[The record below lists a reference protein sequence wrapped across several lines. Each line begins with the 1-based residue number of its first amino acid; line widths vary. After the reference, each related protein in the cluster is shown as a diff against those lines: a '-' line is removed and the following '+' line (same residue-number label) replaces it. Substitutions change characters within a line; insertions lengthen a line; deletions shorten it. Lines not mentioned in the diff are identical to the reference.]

1 MVYLQVKV
9 SPLDNPGQHPR
20 ELNPYWK
27 DGGCGMPEAK
37 TSQEKRSTRTGD
49 GGRSWI
55 LRSYKRAIEQ
65 AENEGKEL
73 NEIAIKRWGSL
84 DKLHSLLRA
93 AGIDPNDPDKKPHSK
108 QREYLYSEP
117 IRSRGQL
124 PKRHSSV
131 KDDHD
136 RKDSK
141 GRHHHAHSSSFLMPE
156 EMQPSSSDNSV
167 RTHHTLT
174 KHIQDATNS
183 RNWQTLSEKRSRE
196 EPLIRIS
203 ASSSLTSGDTKDSG
217 NVQLPSTRDRLL
229 HTVTDPKVTDSQLN
243 SLSAKVMKAEML
255 GDESKASVLKAKLEK
270 LRELKKVQDEQTSQ
284 STKTEATNTPSE
296 TIIPLVTT
304 DRFGR
309 TRPLDKHTNGS
320 SRKRQ
325 SSNDPH
331 SRKGKRK
338 KYSSDDE
345 SYSLQALVEQER
357 KMSAKDTQLAIAS
370 MASKFVS
377 STSQDDTIDEK
388 HASKVAVSLD
398 ARQNEEREKM
408 KAMHESRKLAEHLEN
423 CKLCFGNDNF
433 SKNLL
438 IAVGINVYLAAPSS
452 QSLTDGHCLLVPME
466 HSASMML
473 VDENVWEEVK
483 VFQKGLTRMFD
494 ARGLDVIFTESYMSA
509 SNKYHAY
516 IDCIPLPKEEGSLA
530 PMYFKKA
537 ILESD
542 EEWSLNRK
550 LISTKEKGVRQSLP
564 IGLPYFFVEFGLEG
578 GFGHIIEDQ
587 SLFPAYFAKEVVGGM
602 LDVEPRLWLKPPRDN
617 FESQKRK
624 VLKLSEWWK
633 PYDWTQKIKSQ

>member
-1 MVYLQVKV
+1 M

-27 DGGCGMPEAK
+27 DGGCGMPEEK
-37 TSQEKRSTRTGD
+37 NLEKRSTHTGD

-55 LRSYKRAIEQ
+55 LRSYKRALEQ
-65 AENEGKEL
+65 ADSEGKKL
-73 NEIAIKRWGSL
+73 SEIATKRWGSL

-93 AGIDPNDPDKKPHSK
+93 AGIDPNNPDNKPFSK

-117 IRSRGQL
+117 VSSRVQISKSHADNGDRNDSRGRSYQA
-124 PKRHSSV
+124 P
-131 KDDHD
+131 
-136 RKDSK
+136 
-141 GRHHHAHSSSFLMPE
+141 SSSFLMPK

-167 RTHHTLT
+167 RTYHALHENFQHA
-174 KHIQDATNS
+174 KKS
-183 RNWQTLSEKRSRE
+183 RNWQTPSEKGSKE
-196 EPLIRIS
+196 EPS
-203 ASSSLTSGDTKDSG
+203 MQVSCSSSVAYGDTKDSG
-217 NVQLPSTRDRLL
+217 SVQPSSASD
-229 HTVTDPKVTDSQLN
+229 HVMVTDPIVTDSQLN
-243 SLSAKVMKAEML
+243 SLSAKVMKAEIL
-255 GDESKASVLKAKLEK
+255 GDESKASVLKAKLVK
-270 LRELKKVQDEQTSQ
+270 WRELKKAQDDQKSQ
-284 STKTEATNTPSE
+284 STKIEATNTPSE
-296 TIIPLVTT
+296 TIIPLMTT

-309 TRPLDKHTNGS
+309 ARPLDTPPNDS
-320 SRKRQ
+320 SARRQ
-325 SSNDPH
+325 SSNALH

-357 KMSAKDTQLAIAS
+357 KLSAKDTQLAIAS

-377 STSQDDTIDEK
+377 SSNTDDTIDEK
-388 HASKVAVSLD
+388 YASKVAVSFD
-398 ARQNEEREKM
+398 ARQNEKEKI
-408 KAMHESRKLAEHLEN
+408 KAMYESRKLAEHLEK

-452 QSLTDGHCLLVPME
+452 QSLTQGHCLLVPME
-466 HSASMML
+466 HNASMML
-473 VDENVWEEVK
+473 LDENIWEEVK

-494 ARGLDVIFTESYMSA
+494 ARGLDVIFTESCMSVN
-509 SNKYHAY
+509 NKYHAY
-516 IDCIPLPKEEGSLA
+516 VECIPLPKDEGSLA
-530 PMYFKKA
+530 PLYFKKA

-578 GFGHIIEDQ
+578 GFAHIIEDQ
-587 SLFPAYFAKEVVGGM
+587 SRFPAYFAKEVVGGM

-624 VLKLSEWWK
+624 VLELSEWWK
-633 PYDWTQKIKSQ
+633 PYDWTQKIKN